1 MSGYANINNPA
12 NYQLA
17 SFGQFGFRKL
27 TTGDSGQANELYRV
41 VYALEDSTIT
51 VVSSSGDDL
60 TAETILAGTA
70 VYGLF
75 TEVTA
80 DSGTVIAYIA

>member
-1 MSGYANINNPA
+1 MGYANINNPA

-27 TTGDSGQANELYRV
+27 ATGDSGQAGEQYRV

-51 VVSSSGDDL
+51 VAATAGDDL
-60 TAETILAGTA
+60 TSQPIFAGTA
-70 VYGLF
+70 IYGLF
-75 TEVTA
+75 DSVTCVA
-80 DSGTVIAYIA
+80 GTVIAYIA

>member
-1 MSGYANINNPA
+1 MGYANINNPA

-27 TTGDSGQANELYRV
+27 ATGDSGQAGEQYRV

-51 VVSSSGDDL
+51 VASVNGDGL
-60 TAETILAGTA
+60 TSQPILAGTS

-75 TEVTA
+75 DSVTA
-80 DSGTVIAYIA
+80 VSGTVLAYIA

>member
-1 MSGYANINNPA
+1 VGYSNINNPA

-27 TTGDSGQANELYRV
+27 AIGDSGQAGEQYRV

-51 VVSSSGDDL
+51 VVSVNGDSL
-60 TAETILAGTA
+60 TSQPILAGA
-70 VYGLF
+70 AIYGLF
-75 TEVTA
+75 TSVTA
-80 DSGTVIAYIA
+80 DAGTVLAYIA